1 MFIKK
6 IIRHAA
12 AILGAAVM
20 FTALAADAHAQ
31 VRACGP
37 RLEVVSWL
45 ESRFQERQ
53 AGFGLIENSAVL
65 ELYTSSAG
73 SWTLIVTDPLK
84 RTCFVASGHSWV
96 DVPPPAT
103 QAWMAP

>member
-1 MFIKK
+1 MFTKK

-20 FTALAADAHAQ
+20 FTALAGGAHAQ

-37 RLEVVSWL
+37 RSEVISWL

-53 AGFGLIENSAVL
+53 AGFGLVGDRAVM

-73 SWTLIVTDPLK
+73 TWTLIVTDPLK

-103 QAWMAP
+103 QAWTVP